1 MMTFKKINMLNFI
14 VCAFLF
20 LLLLFYQAPIFLLFD
35 IKGNETAY
43 FICRRAAMLFGGF
56 AVISFFTRDLQS
68 SIIRQGVSAG
78 FAFAMGG
85 LALMGTI
92 EFIRG
97 FAGGG
102 IIVAA
107 AGELFLAVSYCY
119 IWFSDRKST
128 AGDQIE
134 RASSPGI
141 S

>member
-1 MMTFKKINMLNFI
+1 
-14 VCAFLF
+14 
-20 LLLLFYQAPIFLLFD
+20 
-35 IKGNETAY
+35 
-43 FICRRAAMLFGGF
+43 
-56 AVISFFTRDLQS
+56 
-68 SIIRQGVSAG
+68 
-78 FAFAMGG
+78 MGG

-92 EFIRG
+92 EFICG

-119 IWFSDRKST
+119 IWLSDRKST